1 MYTLL
6 NEGVIAN
13 VGCALI
19 RRADLEKLTE
29 KCSVMFS
36 YELYRESSS
45 NRINVLQ
52 WIVNDGRGFRLFRCF
67 WPFVAGHAWRDAYAR
82 PQLVLLKRG
91 DWNRQNC
98 RTNSRVVQNQ
108 LAGWRS
114 AHSGD
119 CFFFKFQ
126 SRNGVFCCTRTHYFY
141 GSYSWYWID
150 LKKYPYLHQSQDRH
164 RAKMWWSCQR
174 GPLVVTLFA
183 YNSQHLGSV
192 LSNASTVSRPAAH
205 VLK

>member
-119 CFFFKFQ
+119 CFLKISIAKWCVLLHSDTLLLWIIFLILDRREKV
-126 SRNGVFCCTRTHYFY
+126 SVSASVSGSPSSKNVVELPTRST
-141 GSYSWYWID
+141 
-150 LKKYPYLHQSQDRH
+150 
-164 RAKMWWSCQR
+164 R
-174 GPLVVTLFA
+174 GDALRL
-183 YNSQHLGSV
+183 Q
-192 LSNASTVSRPAAH
+192 
-205 VLK
+205 